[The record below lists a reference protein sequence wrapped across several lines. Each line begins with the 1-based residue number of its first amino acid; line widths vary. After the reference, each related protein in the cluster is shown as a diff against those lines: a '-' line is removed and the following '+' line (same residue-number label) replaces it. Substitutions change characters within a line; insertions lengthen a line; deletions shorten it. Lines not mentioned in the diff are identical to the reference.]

1 MTDQP
6 NPYETS
12 ETETKGVLVGEAKTP
27 LGQRG
32 ASFWVPV
39 GCLVPLAIWML
50 VAIGLAVW
58 VFVKLLERNS
68 V

>member
-27 LGQRG
+27 LGQRKL
-32 ASFWVPV
+32 WLYPLL
-39 GCLVPLAIWML
+39 GCVLPMVLLLMAIIAFIILMIYEAKYL
-50 VAIGLAVW
+50 GV
-58 VFVKLLERNS
+58 
-68 V
+68 

>member
-1 MTDQP
+1 M
-6 NPYETS
+6 
-12 ETETKGVLVGEAKTP
+12 LVGEAKTP

-39 GCLVPLAIWML
+39 GCLVPLAIWVL
-50 VAIGLAVW
+50 VALGLVVW
-58 VFVKLLERNS
+58 VLLNLDEINS

>member
-12 ETETKGVLVGEAKTP
+12 ETETKGGLVGEAKTP

-32 ASFWVPV
+32 IWFWLFV
-39 GCLVPLAIWML
+39 GCVVPLAL
-50 VAIGLAVW
+50 IGLAALW
-58 VFVKLLERNS
+58 FLAWEIFS
-68 V
+68 GGTE